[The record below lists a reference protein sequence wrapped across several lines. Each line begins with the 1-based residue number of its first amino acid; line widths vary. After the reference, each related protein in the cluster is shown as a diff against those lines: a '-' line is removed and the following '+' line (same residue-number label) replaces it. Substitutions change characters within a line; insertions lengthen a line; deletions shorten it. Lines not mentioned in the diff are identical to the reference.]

1 MKRQTETAMAAEIK
15 GILFD
20 SGDTLVRPVDGQWFP
35 SPMFHSILETHG
47 IDGLDWSK
55 LGQAAR
61 AGGAYLQANH
71 NLSTEDEERDQFQA
85 FHEIAL
91 RELGLAEPSRELTRE
106 LALAV
111 VDGTNMEPFPDA
123 HASLE
128 RLSARGLRMG
138 ILSDTWPSLERKYR
152 EMGLR
157 DYFGP
162 FVISALLGVS
172 KPDERMYREAI
183 DAMGLPPE
191 NLLFV
196 DNLPENVRAAEAH
209 GMQGVVMARGGVESL
224 TTGDIADPLNSAP
237 ADTDGLLWVT
247 NLAELEEVLL

>member
-1 MKRQTETAMAAEIK
+1 MSAEIK

-20 SGDTLVRPVDGQWFP
+20 SGDTLVYPVGGQWFP
-35 SPMFHSILETHG
+35 GPMFHDILEAHG

-61 AGGAYLQANH
+61 VGGAYLKAH
-71 NLSTEDEERDQFQA
+71 HHLSTEEEERDRFQE

-106 LALAV
+106 LALAG
-111 VDGTNMEPFPDA
+111 VDGTNMEPYPDV

-128 RLSARGLRMG
+128 RLGARGLSLG
-138 ILSDTWPSLERKYR
+138 ILSDTWPSLDRKYR

-157 DYFGP
+157 DFFGA
-162 FVISALLGVS
+162 FVMSALLGVT
-172 KPDERMYREAI
+172 KPDELMYREGI
-183 DAMGLPPE
+183 DAMGLPAE

-196 DNLPENVRAAEAH
+196 DNLPENVRAAE
-209 GMQGVVMARGGVESL
+209 GLGLPGVIMAREGIEAVGTEGAANAFGSD
-224 TTGDIADPLNSAP
+224 TP